1 MIVVDTTVWVDFLK
15 AKGTAFDLHLAEL
28 IGRGEVVALTDL
40 IYCEI
45 LQGIRDQTRFAQV
58 RDVLRSYPIL
68 RIRGLHVFEQAAEI
82 YRDCRRRGFTIRK
95 TIDCLI
101 ASTCLNA
108 GAELYHNDR
117 DYEFIARVRNLK
129 IYNPTG
135 S

>member
-1 MIVVDTTVWVDFLK
+1 MIVVDTTVWVDFLR
-15 AKGTAFDLHLAEL
+15 AKGTSFDLHLAEL
-28 IGRGEVVALTDL
+28 IGRGRSVALTDL

-45 LQGIRDQTRFAQV
+45 LQGIRDQTRFDQV
-58 RDVLRSYPIL
+58 REVLRSYPIL

-95 TIDCLI
+95 PIDCLI

>member
-1 MIVVDTTVWVDFLK
+1 MIVVDTTVWVDFLR

-68 RIRGLHVFEQAAEI
+68 RIRGLHVFERAAEI
-82 YRDCRRRGFTIRK
+82 YRDCRRRGFIIRK

-129 IYNPTG
+129 IYKPTG

>member
-1 MIVVDTTVWVDFLK
+1 VIVVDTTVWVDFLG
-15 AKGTAFDLHLAEL
+15 AKGTSFDLHLAEL
-28 IGRGEVVALTDL
+28 IERGDAIALTDL

-45 LQGIRDQTRFAQV
+45 LQGIRDQTKFAEV
-58 RDVLRSYPIL
+58 RDILRSYPIL
-68 RIRGLHVFEQAAEI
+68 RLKELDTFEQAAGI

-129 IYNPTG
+129 IYCPTD

>member
-1 MIVVDTTVWVDFLK
+1 VIVVDTTVWADFLG
-15 AKGTAFDLHLAEL
+15 AKGTSFDLHLTEL
-28 IGRGEVVALTDL
+28 FERGDAIALTNP

-45 LQGIRDQTRFAQV
+45 LQGIRDQTKFAEV
-58 RDVLRSYPIL
+58 RDILRSYPIL
-68 RIRGLHVFEQAAEI
+68 RLRELDTFEQAAGI
-82 YRDCRRRGFTIRK
+82 YRDGRRRGFIIRK

-101 ASTCLNA
+101 AST

-129 IYNPTG
+129 IYSPTD